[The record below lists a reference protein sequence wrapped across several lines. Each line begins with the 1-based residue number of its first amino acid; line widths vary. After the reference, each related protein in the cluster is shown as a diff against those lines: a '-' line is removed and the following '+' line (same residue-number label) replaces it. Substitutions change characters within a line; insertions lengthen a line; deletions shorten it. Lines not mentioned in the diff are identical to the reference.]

1 MTFCVKCGTEV
12 PEGAGFCPKC
22 GNQMTVTAPLGR
34 RELREERRRRR
45 REEKQEK
52 QEKEEKNEK
61 HEKGEKSGDR
71 TGPFVGGLIL
81 IWLGIS
87 LYLAQTGY
95 VNWDMWWPY
104 FIIGIGVILI
114 VLALIRY
121 SSSQHK
127 APAMGFLIAGA
138 VLLIVGLGGV
148 VGMTD
153 WWPLVLIAIG
163 IMIILGGMRARAR
176 TPRPAA

>member
-1 MTFCVKCGTEV
+1 MAFCTKCGAEV
-12 PEGAGFCPKC
+12 PEGADFCPKC

-52 QEKEEKNEK
+52 GEKEEKR
-61 HEKGEKSGDR
+61 EKSGDR
-71 TGPFVGGLIL
+71 TGPIMGGLIL

-87 LYLAQTGY
+87 LYLAQTHY
-95 VNWDMWWPY
+95 IVWDTWWPY
-104 FIIGIGVILI
+104 FIIGVGVILI
-114 VLALIRY
+114 VIAVIRY

-138 VLLIVGLGGV
+138 VMLIIGFAGV
-148 VGMTD
+148 VGMND
-153 WWPLVLIAIG
+153 WWPFVLIAIG
-163 IMIILGGMRARAR
+163 VVVIFGGMRARAR
-176 TPRPAA
+176 TPRPEA